1 VTAALLAS
9 NIVTYALQIGA
20 LTIVAA
26 IVPLL
31 LKLEQPKTKLLYWQT
46 VLLACFLL
54 PGIRPWN
61 RPMASGNVQVTTTIA
76 IVAPRHVPA
85 QFPFTSSELLL
96 MALCAGILVRGIWL
110 CIGFRC
116 LRRYRR
122 HSHPL
127 SPVSSWGTEAD
138 LRISN
143 EVASP
148 VTFGILRPVVLL
160 PANFPA
166 LDAAVQEA
174 ILCHEILHVRRND
187 WLFTLAEEAVRAVFW
202 FHPAIWWLL
211 GEIQLAREQA
221 VDREVVEMTECRDR
235 YVDALLAIAGAPARL
250 DLAPAPL
257 FLRKRH
263 LKRRV
268 FSILKEVKMSKTRTV
283 SALVAGMGVLGA
295 ACWFVAGALPLEGA
309 PQTVADAPGIAVE
322 LNGAQLMHRTSIAYP
337 GSAAAKGIQGTVVVQ
352 VRLDASGNVADANI
366 LSGPEELRKPVLE
379 SVLNWHFTKDAALS
393 TRQVSVAFDS
403 KSAQSPPR
411 GGIMGGIIGGLPTLA
426 PAAPGQSTALQPTT
440 LRSIVIVGLPEQQ
453 KADLMARLGENGIR
467 EGQQAVA
474 LEGVHSIIQAIDEH
488 LTMSIRRSAPGQFD
502 LYISTPE
509 AGRVSSALPP
519 PPPPP
524 PPSIAT
530 SPSSGPNPIRLGGNV
545 AQANL
550 IEKTTPA
557 YPALAKEARV
567 QGTVRFE
574 ATIGKDGRVAN
585 LHLLSGHPL
594 LIQSATEAVQQW
606 VYRPTLL
613 NGNPVEV
620 ITTVDVNYT
629 LSE

>member
-1 VTAALLAS
+1 
-9 NIVTYALQIGA
+9 
-20 LTIVAA
+20 
-26 IVPLL
+26 
-31 LKLEQPKTKLLYWQT
+31 
-46 VLLACFLL
+46 
-54 PGIRPWN
+54 
-61 RPMASGNVQVTTTIA
+61 
-76 IVAPRHVPA
+76 
-85 QFPFTSSELLL
+85 
-96 MALCAGILVRGIWL
+96 
-110 CIGFRC
+110 
-116 LRRYRR
+116 
-122 HSHPL
+122 
-127 SPVSSWGTEAD
+127 
-138 LRISN
+138 
-143 EVASP
+143 
-148 VTFGILRPVVLL
+148 
-160 PANFPA
+160 
-166 LDAAVQEA
+166 
-174 ILCHEILHVRRND
+174 
-187 WLFTLAEEAVRAVFW
+187 
-202 FHPAIWWLL
+202 
-211 GEIQLAREQA
+211 
-221 VDREVVEMTECRDR
+221 
-235 YVDALLAIAGAPARL
+235 
-250 DLAPAPL
+250 
-257 FLRKRH
+257 
-263 LKRRV
+263 
-268 FSILKEVKMSKTRTV
+268 
-283 SALVAGMGVLGA
+283 
-295 ACWFVAGALPLEGA
+295 
-309 PQTVADAPGIAVE
+309 
-322 LNGAQLMHRTSIAYP
+322 
-337 GSAAAKGIQGTVVVQ
+337 VVQ